1 MSTKGEFY
9 VKNESKYP
17 ITGSVT
23 YHDRAKCRIT
33 FNNLAPGERT
43 ESKSFSSGAGTKDT
57 WYYDYIQDNKIRRGS
72 KDCAFY
78 VKDQSGPVVI
88 TIGDDYI
95 KVSPNQSG
103 SCVKN
108 F

>member
-9 VKNESKYP
+9 VINKSKYP
-17 ITGSVT
+17 ISGNVT

-33 FNNLAPGERT
+33 FNNLAPGEST

-78 VKDQSGPVVI
+78 DKDQSGPVVI
-88 TIGDDYI
+88 SIGDDYF
-95 KVSPNQSG
+95 KVTPNESG